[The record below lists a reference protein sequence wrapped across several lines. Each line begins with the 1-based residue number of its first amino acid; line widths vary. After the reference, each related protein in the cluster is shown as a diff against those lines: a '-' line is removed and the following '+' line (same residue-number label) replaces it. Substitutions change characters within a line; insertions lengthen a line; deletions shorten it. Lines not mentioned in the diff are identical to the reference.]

1 MKLREYQE
9 KALKRLNPSIANKDK
24 ESMRFACMGLLEE
37 SGEVIAEL
45 RKPLY
50 KGNFHEKPL
59 DKKAITSELGDVMW
73 YIALICRNNSIDIE
87 KINSKIDI
95 NQNPFDRE
103 KLIKKSI
110 NMGRQSGVIAKRY
123 IKYSKDKIEISVKNK
138 DGNNIVKFIDDI
150 EIGPIGK
157 TLMSNIED
165 TIEEYADSID
175 KSEKIKILM
184 NILNKYM

>member
-87 KINSKIDI
+87 KINLKIDI

-123 IKYSKDKIEISVKNK
+123 IKYSKDKIEKRKLEKSLKRQYKNILKISNILGISVE
-138 DGNNIVKFIDDI
+138 DI
-150 EIGPIGK
+150 
-157 TLMSNIED
+157 LRCNIEKANYRYD
-165 TIEEYADSID
+165 ENGKAKKIGEEDN
-175 KSEKIKILM
+175 ER
-184 NILNKYM
+184 